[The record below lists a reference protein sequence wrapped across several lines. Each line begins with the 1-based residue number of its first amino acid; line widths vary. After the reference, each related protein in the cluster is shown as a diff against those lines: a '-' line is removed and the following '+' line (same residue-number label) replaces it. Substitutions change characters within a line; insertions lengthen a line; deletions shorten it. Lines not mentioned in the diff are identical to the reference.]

1 MLFIL
6 VLLRQPLQT
15 VTNRKT
21 HAIFCRNTIKIER
34 VFLNYNPSELL
45 TFCALDERV
54 QGQKLINPHDI
65 VIV

>member
-1 MLFIL
+1 MLFIFI
-6 VLLRQPLQT
+6 LLRQPPHI

-21 HAIFCRNTIKIER
+21 HAIFCRNTMKIER
-34 VFLNYNPSELL
+34 VFLDYNPSELL